1 MQSKASCKSLG
12 TEVFCRLRS
21 RQKHY
26 SGRRTCKIQWK
37 AFFQAKHAH
46 ETGQIWDK
54 SLASNGR
61 RHLLRSTVSGLLG
74 QGQNEQRASKRKGL
88 GFYVVWTLGEPY
100 LDDYRHFFFGNFFC
114 SADLVQSLQSR
125 NMHLRVWNS
134 SDDKFSAKTISINNF
149 SWERV
154 DSKSLY
160 GG

>member
-37 AFFQAKHAH
+37 AFFQAEHAH

-61 RHLLRSTVSGLLG
+61 RHLLHSTVSGLLG
-74 QGQNEQRASKRKGL
+74 QGQNEQRASKQKGL
-88 GFYVVWTLGEPY
+88 LAFTL
-100 LDDYRHFFFGNFFC
+100 FGL
-114 SADLVQSLQSR
+114 SVS
-125 NMHLRVWNS
+125 H
-134 SDDKFSAKTISINNF
+134 I
-149 SWERV
+149 
-154 DSKSLY
+154 
-160 GG
+160 